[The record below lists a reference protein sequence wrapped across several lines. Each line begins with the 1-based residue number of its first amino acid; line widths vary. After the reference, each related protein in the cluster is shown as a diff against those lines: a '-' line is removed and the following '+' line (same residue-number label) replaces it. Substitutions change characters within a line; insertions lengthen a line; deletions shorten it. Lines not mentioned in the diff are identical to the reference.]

1 MRTPNIIRVKPSI
14 HNLRYGNYIQSQTN
28 PKKPNNIYMH
38 HLRGIAIEWKTQ
50 LEYIQSQ
57 IAYNRVYVHTPIARS
72 KHINTFN

>member
-1 MRTPNIIRVKPSI
+1 MAIIYNHK
-14 HNLRYGNYIQSQTN
+14 LIQ
-28 PKKPNNIYMH
+28 KKPNNIYMH